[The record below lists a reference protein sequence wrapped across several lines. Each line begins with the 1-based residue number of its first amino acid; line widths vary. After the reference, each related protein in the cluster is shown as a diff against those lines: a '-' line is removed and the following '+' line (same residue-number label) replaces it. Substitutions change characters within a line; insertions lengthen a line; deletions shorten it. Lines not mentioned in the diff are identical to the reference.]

1 MARISADGFLQEE
14 GRLGRLDRAVT
25 RRIVTAGGEAAVE
38 WEKKITAEKGHT
50 RSGQMAGSV
59 GMTNFKEDLDG
70 GSVEVY
76 PLDTDSRGVRNAL
89 KAFVTNYGRGGVKN
103 PKKMGDKFIT
113 GNMRQ
118 ARDAAQAAM
127 RAEYMKI
134 IAEANGGG

>member
-38 WEKKITAEKGHT
+38 WEKKITEEKGHV
-50 RSGQMAGSV
+50 RNRAMVGSV
-59 GMTNFKEDLDG
+59 WMTNFKEDLDG

-89 KAFVTNYGRGGVKN
+89 KAFVTNYGRGGVKH
-103 PKKMGDKFIT
+103 PQKMGDRFIT

-118 ARDAAQAAM
+118 AKQAAQAAM

>member
-25 RRIVTAGGEAAVE
+25 RRIVTAGGEAAVS
-38 WEKKITAEKGHT
+38 WEKNVTEQHGHT
-50 RSGQMAGSV
+50 RSGQMAGSI
-59 GMTNFKEDLDG
+59 GMTNFQEDLDG

-76 PLDTDSRGVRNAL
+76 PLGTDSRGTRNAL
-89 KAFVTNYGRGGVKN
+89 KAFVTNYGRGGVRN
-103 PKKMGDKFIT
+103 ARKMGDKFIT

-118 ARDAAQAAM
+118 AREAAQAAM

>member
-38 WEKKITAEKGHT
+38 WEKKITEEKGHV
-50 RSGQMAGSV
+50 RNRAMVGSV
-59 GMTNFKEDLDG
+59 GMTNFREDLDG